1 MTSTLHGTRGDRS
14 RERHRSFPRSFQ
26 VSTLSPLILIWP
38 SVESW
43 PAKNLNPRILG
54 QTMPE
59 QPQNDEIRDLKCPT
73 FSPTH
78 PLVTRLKRSRFTIRP
93 AAKGFDPKPQPL
105 IHAFR
110 SLSCLRIA
118 SSTSRPSLGT
128 ALSSD
133 QTKEQDRIAT
143 VFIEFQTAWLIYWN
157 AYVDLQNQL
166 YEAIKAAR
174 DVSWLAA
181 TDTDKLSRLNN
192 SQRELFARMPRRM
205 DYMPLVQI
213 NRNLRSAISKL
224 DQLEKAMSTEKEKC
238 LRLMD
243 AIQIIQQKIEIAKKE
258 LQNKP

>member
-1 MTSTLHGTRGDRS
+1 
-14 RERHRSFPRSFQ
+14 
-26 VSTLSPLILIWP
+26 
-38 SVESW
+38 
-43 PAKNLNPRILG
+43 
-54 QTMPE
+54 MPE
-59 QPQNDEIRDLKCPT
+59 QPQNDEIQYLTCPT

-105 IHAFR
+105 IHASR

-118 SSTSRPSLGT
+118 SSTSRPSIGT

-133 QTKEQDRIAT
+133 QTKEQDRIAN

-174 DVSWLAA
+174 DISWLAA

-192 SQRELFARMPRRM
+192 SQRQLFASMPRRM
-205 DYMPLVQI
+205 DYTPQGQI
-213 NRNLRSAISKL
+213 NHNLDRANSKI
-224 DQLEKAMSTEKEKC
+224 DHLEKAMSPAKQKC
-238 LRLMD
+238 LRLTD
-243 AIQIIQQKIEIAKKE
+243 AI
-258 LQNKP
+258 